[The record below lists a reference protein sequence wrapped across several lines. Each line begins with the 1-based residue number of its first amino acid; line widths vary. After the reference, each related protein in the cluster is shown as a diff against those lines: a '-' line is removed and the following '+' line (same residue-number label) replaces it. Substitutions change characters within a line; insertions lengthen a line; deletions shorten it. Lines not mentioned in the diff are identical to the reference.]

1 MRNRAVASAIIGALI
16 LPVGIVAAAGSADA
30 GTLYYSSCSK
40 LTVKFHH
47 GVSKSRKAALQQV
60 NQGYGMPAYGTLAQK
75 VYWKNHSRLDRDN
88 DGTACER

>member
-1 MRNRAVASAIIGALI
+1 MRNRVVTSAIIGALI
-16 LPVGIVAAAGSADA
+16 IPVGFVATAGSADA
-30 GTLYYSSCSK
+30 TTYYYPSCSL

-47 GVSKSRKAALQQV
+47 GVSKSRIAALKQV
-60 NQGYGMPAYGTLAQK
+60 AQGYGMPAYGPLAQK